1 MSSIA
6 GRVVL
11 TSAQASQ
18 LPAEFLN
25 AYEIENIG
33 AMSWQVA
40 LYKLERLDGQSLAHS
55 DRGKIKNILWELY
68 KKKKSQCRGLG
79 FVVDIFSSIVFGE
92 GIMIET

>member
-40 LYKLERLDGQSLAHS
+40 LYKL
-55 DRGKIKNILWELY
+55 N
-68 KKKKSQCRGLG
+68 
-79 FVVDIFSSIVFGE
+79 V
-92 GIMIET
+92 